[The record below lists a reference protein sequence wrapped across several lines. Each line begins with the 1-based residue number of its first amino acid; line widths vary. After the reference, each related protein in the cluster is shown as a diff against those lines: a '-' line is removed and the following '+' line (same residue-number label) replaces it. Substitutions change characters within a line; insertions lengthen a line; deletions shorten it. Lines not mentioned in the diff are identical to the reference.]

1 MKKEESIDY
10 NIKTAWHAI
19 SRMYNQYGQD
29 FGLTASTGFVLL
41 NIDFEEGTPATKI
54 APLMG
59 LEARSLTRVLKSL
72 EERELIYRQPD
83 EIDGRSVR
91 IFLTKEGKK
100 KREIARRAV
109 MAFNEMVVKKVG
121 PRKMQTFFEAIV
133 QIQNII
139 NDKKLIQETIKE
151 IK

>member
-10 NIKTAWHAI
+10 NIKTTWHAI

-29 FGLTASTGFVLL
+29 FGLTSSAGFVLL
-41 NIDFEEGTPATKI
+41 NVDFEEGTPATKI

-91 IFLTKEGKK
+91 IFLTKEGKI
-100 KREIARRAV
+100 KREIVKKAV

-121 PRKMQTFFEAIV
+121 SRKMQSFFETIIKV
-133 QIQNII
+133 QNIV
-139 NDKKLIQETIKE
+139 NDKKLIRKIE
-151 IK
+151 